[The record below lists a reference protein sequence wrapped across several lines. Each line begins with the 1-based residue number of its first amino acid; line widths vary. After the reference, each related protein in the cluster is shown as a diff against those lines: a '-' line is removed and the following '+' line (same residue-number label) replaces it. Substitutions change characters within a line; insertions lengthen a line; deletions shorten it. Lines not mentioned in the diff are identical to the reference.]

1 MTKQAYSRDEV
12 KALLRE
18 AINSK
23 QDEAVKIIENKTEN
37 SPEQNQKTYTHEEV
51 VALIKED
58 RKGNTPRIQCLGI
71 ANHVF
76 AKRTSQAHTMP
87 KNIPSLTRTYSIPQ
101 NRASVK
107 TPEKEPEGI

>member
-37 SPEQNQKTYTHEEV
+37 SPEQNQK
-51 VALIKED
+51 
-58 RKGNTPRIQCLGI
+58 
-71 ANHVF
+71 
-76 AKRTSQAHTMP
+76 
-87 KNIPSLTRTYSIPQ
+87 NIHS
-101 NRASVK
+101 
-107 TPEKEPEGI
+107 